1 MIRPNVLSQ
10 NHTGL
15 MRKLS
20 EDKNHIAR
28 FRVIGTCGLST
39 VIAAIYG
46 GTRSPSG
53 FEFQI

>member
-1 MIRPNVLSQ
+1 MIRPNVLSL